1 MERLQEPEVT
11 SLFDHIAPV
20 YDPMNRVLTLGAYG
34 LWQRALMRRAQLGP
48 GQQVLDVATGTA
60 DLAVLAARRVLPG
73 GQVTGVDLSAQMLAL
88 GGLKIS
94 RLRETLPIHLQIG
107 NALALPLADQ
117 TFDRALVGFGLRNMQ
132 DLVQALSEM
141 RRVVRPGGLVL
152 SLEMSHP
159 EHWLWASGFHLYFDH
174 LVPWLGALAGHNKAA
189 YEWLPK
195 SLALFP
201 DRATLCALFE
211 EAGLVNVQS
220 WPMGFGA
227 VAIHLGQVP
236 EQGDD

>member
-34 LWQRALMRRAQLGP
+34 LWQRALMRRAELRAGLR
-48 GQQVLDVATGTA
+48 VLDVATGTG
-60 DLAVLAARRVLPG
+60 DLAVLAARRVSPG
-73 GQVTGVDLSAQMLAL
+73 GEVVGVDLSPRMLAL
-88 GGLKIS
+88 GERKIRRIRPPLAI
-94 RLRETLPIHLQIG
+94 RLEVG
-107 NALALPLADQ
+107 NALALPLADDS
-117 TFDRALVGFGLRNMQ
+117 FDRAMVGFGLRNMQ
-132 DLVQALSEM
+132 NLVQALAEM

-159 EHWLWASGFHLYFDH
+159 ERWLWASAFHLYFDH
-174 LVPWLGALAGHNKAA
+174 LVPIVGSLAGHGKTA
-189 YEWLPK
+189 YQWLPK

-201 DRATLCALFE
+201 DRRTLTALFE
-211 EAGLVNVQS
+211 EAGLVNVES
-220 WPMGFGA
+220 VAMGFGG

-236 EQGDD
+236 K